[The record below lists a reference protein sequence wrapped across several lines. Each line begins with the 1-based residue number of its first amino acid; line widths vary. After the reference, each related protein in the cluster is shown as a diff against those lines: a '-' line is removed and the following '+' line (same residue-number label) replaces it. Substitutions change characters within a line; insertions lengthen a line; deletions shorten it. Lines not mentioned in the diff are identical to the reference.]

1 MERKVGEVFNDGENK
16 IEVVYDIGCNGCF
29 FYKNI
34 CTRTGRHLKNCG
46 ECYHSQRNDRKSVK
60 FIKIGESKMDNKEKL
75 KRSLAEEE
83 QRAKDILANVE
94 KMKKQLEE
102 LNKKQEQPTVSANGN
117 ILNFKKQNKYIYYV
131 WGDNEVTSIQNGESL
146 SNNNRLKTNSL
157 FSTEKQAEQESLRRE
172 GQEFIRRCA
181 MLWNKGNDWRKKEDC
196 QQHTMFFD
204 IPTSTIQIVSYSNYS
219 FAGVFFDTKELAEK
233 CIAELK
239 AKYNEEQIKVIFGV
253 K

>member
-83 QRAKDILANVE
+83 QRAKDSLANVE
-94 KMKKQLEE
+94 KMKKQLEK
-102 LNKKQEQPTVSANGN
+102 LNKKEEQPAVSATGVYLDNTMECLYSLDYDNSILYQLSMNRN
-117 ILNFKKQNKYIYYV
+117 IDVRIKKLN
-131 WGDNEVTSIQNGESL
+131 L
-146 SNNNRLKTNSL
+146 NNAFVK
-157 FSTEKQAEQESLRRE
+157 EEQARQEALRRE

-181 MLWNKGNDWRKKEDC
+181 MLWNKDHDWRKDFEQSQYFLLIEDGELRAGWNST
-196 QQHTMFFD
+196 HTYG
-204 IPTSTIQIVSYSNYS
+204 QVH
-219 FAGVFFDTKELAEK
+219 FDTKELADK

-239 AKYNEEQIKVIFGV
+239 AKYNEEQRKVIFGV